1 MNSPATPLPSAEDFI
16 DKEKR
21 FKLLCNTVFAS
32 GSGKD
37 LLAHLKRIYCD
48 GKLYQNGDRE
58 TVYCIAQRDLILELE
73 HNSKGEFKDE

>member
-1 MNSPATPLPSAEDFI
+1 MNEPAKLPSAEDFI

-21 FKLLCNTVFAS
+21 FKILCNTVFAS

-48 GKLYQNGDRE
+48 GKLYQNNDRE